1 LSKRT
6 RPTGR
11 RAYVG
16 TIAETEVIRR
26 SETLIAGA
34 LLLAP
39 ALAFTKPIAFAD
51 GTTVMLEYGA
61 GTMTEA
67 QIFYAPQY
75 NYSLG
80 GGHVEFDSV
89 ESTETVRVTYARL
102 NYLLHRWNLETAQA
116 NVFVWGGAG
125 GATGNTFSGTQFT
138 VNAGGQ
144 ADYETRRIYASL
156 KTDLQKASTF
166 SIRVDTLQ
174 LGVAPYEHDYNQI
187 ATWFVVQAR
196 NYTGGIQNGVEW
208 AALLRLFKGGAWI
221 EAGVTN
227 THKLQAMA
235 MFNF

>member
-1 LSKRT
+1 M
-6 RPTGR
+6 GR
-11 RAYVG
+11 LLKYLVW
-16 TIAETEVIRR
+16 
-26 SETLIAGA
+26 A
-34 LLLAP
+34 LVSTAP
-39 ALAFTKPIAFAD
+39 ALAIGKPIAFAN
-51 GTTVMLEYGA
+51 GTTVMVEYGA
-61 GTMTEA
+61 GTMQEA

-75 NYSLG
+75 NYSVG
-80 GGHVEFDSV
+80 GGHVEFDSDIT
-89 ESTETVRVTYARL
+89 TETVRITYARL
-102 NYLLHRWNLETAQA
+102 NYLLHRWNLESAQA

-125 GATGNTFSGTQFT
+125 AATGNAFSGTEFA

-156 KTDLQKASTF
+156 KTDLQKANAF

-196 NYTGGIQNGVEW
+196 QYTDDIHRGTEI

-227 THKLQAMA
+227 GGKLQAMA